1 MTFDDLLDWV
11 DGSLPRLAKRRR
23 VQYPLMPAWAVTIHK
38 AQGLTLARVA
48 VDFGRGAFA
57 EGQVYVALSRCQTLE
72 GLSLARP
79 VRAHEVRCSAAA
91 RVFYAKMRRRD
102 RES

>member
-1 MTFDDLLDWV
+1 
-11 DGSLPRLAKRRR
+11 
-23 VQYPLMPAWAVTIHK
+23 MPAWAVTIHK

-57 EGQVYVALSRCQTLE
+57 EGQVYVALSRCQSLE

-79 VRAHEVRCSAAA
+79 VRAREVRCSEAAQT
-91 RVFYAKMRRRD
+91 FYAKIPRREKSAVR
-102 RES
+102 